1 MRLRIIVFVITAS
14 ALFPVGGSMIRERS
28 VDGVSSVRD
37 LGMGGAS
44 VTLADDAS
52 AIFSNPG
59 LMPYISRTCFTFT
72 VDPGP
77 IEANGDYRGLGAFV
91 LRDSDMEWAIGVGAK
106 GDMTLDV
113 PRYNDSDVA
122 LAPYNY
128 GDFTASI
135 GGAFS
140 AYETYIGIV
149 AKGYYTMIDA
159 GETYW
164 GAALDVGIARSI
176 FLKGL
181 LLGVAVKNLGVYYN
195 NAFFSLDTKITAGIG
210 FRSEGRFAI
219 GLNLTYALPSTDIDF
234 AIGGEY
240 RVYSFDA
247 KTTATNEEYLARG
260 VYVRVGMNR
269 TSPSIGLGIYI
280 WQVRLD
286 YALFTD
292 SYTSIGL
299 NHSFGLSFLL

>member
-1 MRLRIIVFVITAS
+1 MRRITLLFIAAAS
-14 ALFPVGGSMIRERS
+14 LFPVGQNVLRERS
-28 VDGVSSVRD
+28 ADYVSSVRD

-52 AIFSNPG
+52 SIFSNPG

-72 VDPGP
+72 IDPGP
-77 IEANGDYRGLGAFV
+77 IEANGDYRGLAAFV
-91 LRDSDMEWAIGVGAK
+91 LRDSDMEWAIGAGVK
-106 GDMTLDV
+106 GTMTTDV
-113 PRYNDSDVA
+113 PRYDASDAA
-122 LAPYNY
+122 LGAFNY

-135 GGAFS
+135 GGTFS

-159 GETYW
+159 GESYW
-164 GAALDVGIARSI
+164 GAALDVGIMRSV

-181 LLGVAVKNLGVYYN
+181 LIGVAVKNLLPYYN
-195 NAFFSLDTKITAGIG
+195 NALFSLDTKITAGVG

-219 GLNLTYALPSTDIDF
+219 GLSLTYALPSTDMDF
-234 AIGGEY
+234 SIGGEY

-247 KTTATNEEYLARG
+247 KTTSTNEEYLARG
-260 VYVRVGMNR
+260 VFVRVGMNR
-269 TSPSIGLGIYI
+269 TSPSVGLGIYI
-280 WQVRLD
+280 WQLRLD

-292 SYTSIGL
+292 SYTSLGL
-299 NHSFGLSFLL
+299 NHSFGMSILL